1 MRLKMRLVISLVLM
15 LLLANIS
22 GLVQDADARAGGGR
36 SFGGS
41 GSRSFSPPS
50 RSYSGSP
57 APARPAQTPGQPA
70 GGGFLRSMGGGLL
83 GGALGAML
91 FSSMGFGSAGG
102 GGGIGML
109 EIILFAGIAY
119 FFYTMVMR
127 RRSNPALAHDAP
139 SRQSGPGA
147 GQPSSSWSHDTQQGG
162 AAPVSDG
169 LDQIR
174 KMDPAFDEARFRDT
188 AMDIFFKV
196 QGAWTNRDLSAGS
209 GLLTD
214 QMKGI
219 FQQDIDNLL
228 REKKSNRLENIAV
241 RKVELVEAW
250 QETGQDFVKAIF
262 FANLLDYT
270 TDDATGSVMAGSK
283 TEPVKFEECWTFTR
297 SAGNNPWRLSA
308 ISQV

>member
-1 MRLKMRLVISLVLM
+1 MRLKMRLAVSLVLM
-15 LLLANIS
+15 MLLANVP
-22 GLVQDADARAGGGR
+22 GLVQDANARAGGGR

-41 GSRSFSPPS
+41 GSRSYSPPS
-50 RSYSGSP
+50 RSYSGTP
-57 APARPAQTPGQPA
+57 APAQPAPAPGQPA

-91 FSSMGFGSAGG
+91 FSTLGFGSAG

-109 EIILFAGIAY
+109 EILLFAGIGY

-127 RRSNPALAHDAP
+127 KRRDPALAHEASP
-139 SRQSGPGA
+139 YQSGPGA
-147 GQPSSSWSHDTQQGG
+147 GQLNSSWSNDTQQRGG
-162 AAPVSDG
+162 ALVSDG
-169 LDQIR
+169 LDHIR
-174 KMDPAFDEARFRDT
+174 KMDPAFDETRFRDT
-188 AMDIFFKV
+188 AMDIFFKI
-196 QGAWTNRDLSAGS
+196 QGAWTNRDMSTGS

-228 REKKSNRLENIAV
+228 REKKINRLENIAV
-241 RKVELVEAW
+241 RKVEIVEAW
-250 QETGQDFVKAIF
+250 QETGQDYVKALF
-262 FANLLDYT
+262 SANLLDYT
-270 TDDATGSVMAGSK
+270 VDDATGAVMAGSK

-297 SAGNNPWRLSA
+297 TVGSNPWRLSA